1 MSTLTTQQVAD
12 RFYELA
18 LQEKWFE
25 IQDELFADH
34 VQSIEPV
41 HSPYMQ
47 NASGKA
53 NVFQKGQA
61 FVQRIQ
67 EVHQVATTPLIVAA
81 NHFTVGRIMDITVE
95 GLGRIHINQI
105 MLYQVENGKIILEQ
119 FFY

>member
-25 IQDELFADH
+25 IQEELFADN
-34 VQSIEPV
+34 VQSVEPRN
-41 HSPYMQ
+41 SPYMQ

-53 NVFQKGQA
+53 NVYQKGQG

-67 EVHQVATTPLIVAA
+67 AVHQVSTSPLIVAA
-81 NHFTVGRIMDITVE
+81 NHFTVGRTMDITVE
-95 GLGRIHINQI
+95 GHGRIHINQI
-105 MLYQVENGKIILEQ
+105 MLYEVRDGKIILEQ